1 LKRLIQKQI
10 VNTLSKKLLSGEIDN
25 TKKVLVDAF
34 DGVVVFRN
42 E

>member
-1 LKRLIQKQI
+1 
-10 VNTLSKKLLSGEIDN
+10 LLSGEIDN